1 MEALTRTQEVD
12 EMKEVVLTKD
22 LGYLQIDNTGANPAI
37 GPTSYNMGTWQE
49 LSANVFYMQEEID
62 VAGLTKMEL
71 TFFPT
76 GGDVQRGGP
85 VSVGLTNGYIVEW
98 IYVTR
103 TPHNPIVIQPDMT
116 YNLVGQGT
124 LGNEFENIIWGRT
137 WTWALNTSLPQNF
150 AVQVASS
157 LMGSGEPT
165 NGDRLYVYRIVTLI
179 GATPATGFAEVPSCR
194 LLLSGQLREE
204 AEFQQLMRMRRSY
217 ELQQSYDE
225 D

>member
-1 MEALTRTQEVD
+1 
-12 EMKEVVLTKD
+12 MKEVVLTKD

-37 GPTSYNMGTWQE
+37 GPTSYNMGTWEE
-49 LSANVFYMQEEID
+49 LTSNVFYMQEEID

-85 VSVGLTNGYIVEW
+85 VSIGLTMGYIQEW

-103 TPHNPIVIQPDMT
+103 TPHTPDVGQQFMT
-116 YNLVGQGT
+116 YNLVAQGSSST
-124 LGNEFENIIWGRT
+124 EFENIIWGRT

-150 AVQVASS
+150 GVQVASS

-165 NGDRLYVYRIVTLI
+165 NGDRLYVYRIVSLI
-179 GATPATGFAEVPSCR
+179 GFTPGAGFAEVPSCR
-194 LLLSGQLREE
+194 MLLSGQLREE
-204 AEFQQLMRMRRSY
+204 AEFQQIMRMRRSY